1 MILISG
7 YLFVYNTLYISVSKD
22 IRYYGQL
29 KTVGMTSVQL
39 KRMVYLQALWN
50 SCIGIPVGM
59 VLGVLVSAGIVPMA
73 VRLMDPSMSEM
84 KIVTVHP
91 LIYIGA
97 ALFSAATVIAGCRKP
112 AIITG
117 ECSPIEAVRYTGL
130 TEGSK
135 KKKRRGRRG

>member
-97 ALFSAATVIAGCRKP
+97 ALFSAATVIAG
-112 AIITG
+112 
-117 ECSPIEAVRYTGL
+117 
-130 TEGSK
+130 
-135 KKKRRGRRG
+135 